1 MNKYV
6 IAKCITGEE
15 IKALRQTLNMTQRE
29 FAGFAGCSVP
39 TVERWE
45 SGKKEITG
53 PIVTLAELLKR
64 DNEIPEKLE
73 IPSDRLKLRLFYMYE
88 NMVCTI
94 IDVDEVIRKVRIK
107 NYTDNL
113 LFRAFGRNTEPSFD
127 DYESFIR
134 SRCFPESRDKLKLEL
149 KRLDIPFYDPI
160 MIIEKTG
167 GRMADD
173 HFWIRIER

>member
-64 DNEIPEKLE
+64 DNE
-73 IPSDRLKLRLFYMYE
+73 MYH
-88 NMVCTI
+88 N
-94 IDVDEVIRKVRIK
+94 
-107 NYTDNL
+107 
-113 LFRAFGRNTEPSFD
+113 
-127 DYESFIR
+127 
-134 SRCFPESRDKLKLEL
+134 RC
-149 KRLDIPFYDPI
+149 
-160 MIIEKTG
+160 G
-167 GRMADD
+167 
-173 HFWIRIER
+173 